1 MSHTACMG
9 SYNKTELDLL
19 QSEGEGIPKV
29 MVKKLE
35 ENKFKFP
42 TSTHHLRHQFNNW
55 YGVLQVCFGKG
66 TIIVK
71 EARAWISHIEQYE
84 SSYDACFKSN
94 VDFGAKV
101 LGLIDLTF
109 FQLCDACLR
118 AQSIEDVEFSSII
131 LSGKR
136 LDILQNCFQANNP
149 HILHCLPRRVMA

>member
-1 MSHTACMG
+1 
-9 SYNKTELDLL
+9 
-19 QSEGEGIPKV
+19 
-29 MVKKLE
+29 VKILA

-55 YGVLQVCFGKG
+55 YGVLQVCFGEA
-66 TIIVK
+66 K
-71 EARAWISHIEQYE
+71 EARAWISHIDQFE
-84 SSYDACFKSN
+84 SSYDACFKSD

-136 LDILQNCFQANNP
+136 LDILQNCFQANKP
-149 HILHCLPRRVMA
+149 AYLTLPPKKSHGLEGDNTEDKDGRRKRNG